1 MNRAASY
8 KLPPLPANY
17 LWSVRPHYESG
28 VYSRGSSLKLEI
40 KKIHNIAGIHYNT
53 TVKEIRPEILTLNER
68 IVQTAAQKMLQ
79 ELLTLLIATK

>member
-8 KLPPLPANY
+8 HLPPLPANY

-40 KKIHNIAGIHYNT
+40 KKIHNIAGIHYNSP
-53 TVKEIRPEILTLNER
+53 VKEIVPQILTLNER
-68 IVQTAAQKMLQ
+68 VVQTAAQVMLQ
-79 ELLTLLIATK
+79 ELLTLLINKK